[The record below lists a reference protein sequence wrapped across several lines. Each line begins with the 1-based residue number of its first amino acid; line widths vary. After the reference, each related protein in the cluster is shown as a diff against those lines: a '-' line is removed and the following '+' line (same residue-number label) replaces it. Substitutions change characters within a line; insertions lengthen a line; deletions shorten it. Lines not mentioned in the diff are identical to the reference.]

1 MIVDLCISELSMYMH
16 IQLQIEQEIDL
27 MLGQKDVKAAGREWD
42 TKWGPAIIELSKTMT
57 GKQAVVYKENQM
69 TCQGI
74 NLLVL
79 HGRVHNLSP
88 VLCDLAL
95 SCVIF
100 YSIQGTWIGKV
111 FCHFCNYVDN
121 SNDCVSKQAVC
132 LHSL

>member
-1 MIVDLCISELSMYMH
+1 M
-16 IQLQIEQEIDL
+16 
-27 MLGQKDVKAAGREWD
+27 GQKDVVKAAGREWD
-42 TKWGPAIIELSKTMT
+42 TNWGPAIIELSKTMT

-88 VLCDLAL
+88 ILCDLAL

-100 YSIQGTWIGKV
+100 WVHG
-111 FCHFCNYVDN
+111 
-121 SNDCVSKQAVC
+121 
-132 LHSL
+132 